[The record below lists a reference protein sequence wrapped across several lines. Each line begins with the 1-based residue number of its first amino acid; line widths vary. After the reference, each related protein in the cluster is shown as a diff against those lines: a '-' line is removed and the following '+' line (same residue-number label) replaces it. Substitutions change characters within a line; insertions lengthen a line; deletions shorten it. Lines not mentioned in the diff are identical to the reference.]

1 MSSINTKNPSQR
13 TPPLSPPLHHV
24 ANNREKPPPSNPPC
38 FPTWKNFKIELNTRI
53 QMVLDMIRE
62 QRKRRPVPAFGKII
76 DTHFS
81 KYQPTLHRSLPDT
94 PLIILP
100 APFPEPKT
108 PRKVT
113 VSCKISTLDDIIKL
127 IDDHPLSDDV
137 EYSINMERLHSA
149 SEPLRQLNSMIG
161 LKELKR
167 SVCDQVVYYV
177 QGLHEGSDND
187 YMHTVIEGPPGTG
200 KTEVAKILGQMFAK
214 LGILKKKTFKKATR
228 ADMVAGYL
236 GQTALKTRE
245 LIEGCLGGVL
255 FIDEAYALGNSE
267 KKDSYS
273 KECLDTLCEALSDH
287 KDELMVIIAGYA
299 DQLDS
304 CFFQYNDG
312 LRSRFAWRFT
322 TEDYSPEE
330 LLAIFNKKVLE
341 SKWTLSK
348 SVTPEWFRRHKD
360 DFEYAGRDVETLFAK
375 AKIAHSKRLFE
386 GGEITRKEISTDR
399 KSVV

>member
-1 MSSINTKNPSQR
+1 M
-13 TPPLSPPLHHV
+13 V
-24 ANNREKPPPSNPPC
+24 
-38 FPTWKNFKIELNTRI
+38 IE
-53 QMVLDMIRE
+53 MIRL
-62 QRKRRPVPAFGKII
+62 QWDRRPVPAFGKLI
-76 DTHFS
+76 DRHFS
-81 KYQPTLHRSLPDT
+81 KFQPTNLRSLPNV
-94 PLIILP
+94 PMSVLP
-100 APFPEPKT
+100 APLPEPKPPKKIT
-108 PRKVT
+108 I
-113 VSCKISTLDDIIKL
+113 SCRIRTLDNVIKL
-127 IDDHPLSDDV
+127 IDDNPLSEDV
-137 EYSINMERLHSA
+137 EYNVNMEGLHNA
-149 SEPLRQLNSMIG
+149 SEPLRELNAMIG
-161 LKELKR
+161 LKDLKR
-167 SVCDQVVYYV
+167 SVCDQVIYYV

-200 KTEVAKILGQMFAK
+200 KTEVAKILGQIFAK
-214 LGILKKKTFKKATR
+214 LGILKNKTFKKATR
-228 ADMVAGYL
+228 SDMVAGYL

-273 KECLDTLCEALSDH
+273 KECIDTLCEALSDH

-330 LLAIFNKKVLE
+330 LLEILSKKVLD
-341 SKWTLSK
+341 SKWRLDEG
-348 SVTPEWFRRHKD
+348 VTPAWFHRHKD

-375 AKIAHSKRLFE
+375 AKIAHSRRLFE
-386 GGEITRKEISTDR
+386 GENITRKEVSVDDLDAGFQAYTQNRSDSDKASSPISTMYL
-399 KSVV
+399 